1 MDDEF
6 ENIDEHIII
15 QSKLVSINS
24 KYGVKLN
31 GNKHSSILFDFNS
44 IAPKDINNLYHTIAI
59 QSAEIPASYYNVNN
73 SNNKIN
79 ITESASGSTITLT
92 IPDGNYDANTYA
104 AAFILV
110 FNAAAFTNNATLA
123 FNTTTGKFSLM
134 SDTNGTNL
142 TLNLATTTAR
152 DVLGISET
160 ATGTLAFNYAAGDPT
175 FMPLPAN
182 FLGVTKIKVLSNALA
197 GENFDSN
204 NLNTTTLIDTVSATA
219 TPFGLTTFNS
229 LGRESFVKA
238 KRIDDIDIQVLDQNN
253 NFINFNGI
261 NWTMTLILNTHKRQL
276 FSRTEGSISN
286 DVYISLLKAKK
297 KKESIKEELENVE
310 FDII

>member
-297 KKESIKEELENVE
+297 KKESIKE
-310 FDII
+310 

>member
-1 MDDEF
+1 M
-6 ENIDEHIII
+6 
-15 QSKLVSINS
+15 
-24 KYGVKLN
+24 
-31 GNKHSSILFDFNS
+31 
-44 IAPKDINNLYHTIAI
+44 
-59 QSAEIPASYYNVNN
+59 NN

-261 NWTMTLILNTHKRQL
+261 NWTMTLILYTHNSQL
-276 FSRTEGSISN
+276 VFPSLSFRLSFSLCTYFLCCRIYPR
-286 DVYISLLKAKK
+286 YI
-297 KKESIKEELENVE
+297 IV
-310 FDII
+310 I

>member
-297 KKESIKEELENVE
+297 KKGINQRRIGKCRV
-310 FDII
+310 